1 MNEETK
7 QNIDSMSYQSM
18 LSLWRFSLWRFS
30 SSGHPYFQS
39 EIGTYFSKVMSEKQK
54 QLPEGEHIRISKA
67 IGW

>member
-18 LSLWRFSLWRFS
+18 LSLWRFSP
-30 SSGHPYFQS
+30 SGHPYFQG